1 MTNDHED
8 CFKRE
13 HDISAA
19 WARAEDEVK
28 ALKQVLDVQALK
40 YNAILDEHKIEFVK
54 INQENAKLRSEIVTW
69 KKYRALLSEEFNS
82 AVGMAVIHGWCST
95 PEKIE
100 LGKKLRAELGIP
112 DSPAPKDNLC
122 SHEGVPCK
130 FCGDGA

>member
-1 MTNDHED
+1 MS
-8 CFKRE
+8 
-13 HDISAA
+13 HDNCETDEFYCGICLEEERSDF
-19 WARAEDEVK
+19 RAE
-28 ALKQVLDVQALK
+28 
-40 YNAILDEHKIEFVK
+40 IE
-54 INQENAKLRSEIVTW
+54 KLRSEIVTW
-69 KKYRALLSEEFNS
+69 KKYRTLLSEELNS